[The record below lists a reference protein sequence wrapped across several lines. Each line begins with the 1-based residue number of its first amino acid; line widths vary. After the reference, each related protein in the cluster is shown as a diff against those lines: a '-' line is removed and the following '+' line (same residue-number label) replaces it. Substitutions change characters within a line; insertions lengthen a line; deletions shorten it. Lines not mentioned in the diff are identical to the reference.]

1 MRHAYYAAV
10 SWLDHNLG
18 TVLNGLETEGLKDDT
33 VVLLHGDHGSVSKTV
48 QFRNPFAPVSGLLH
62 R

>member
-18 TVLNGLETEGLKDDT
+18 TVIDSLESEGLKDNT
-33 VVLLHGDHGSVSKTV
+33 VVLLHGDHGQVVPSPLDIRE
-48 QFRNPFAPVSGLLH
+48 FLYRGLSID
-62 R
+62 